1 MNKLLQFL
9 VLLSAVANAE
19 EQSNIFKKIF
29 EIGNQWDEGFGGN
42 IHAPVEWG
50 TNLTTW
56 QIEIKFVGAKLDG
69 FQCWNAIID
78 SQTINVS
85 KNETEFKLINNEH
98 NGNLK
103 EGETTDVG
111 FTAKK
116 FKDDPVP
123 AVMIKFND
131 KMIENQLDPT
141 FVYVPDSKPSEVI
154 TSNDQNSNST
164 TTPTETDDA
173 VSDLRDDLEEET
185 DDEETEE
192 DPEDALPT
200 ETPNE
205 VIADKLTYNYK
216 EVVSKSI
223 LFYAAQRS
231 GRLPEN
237 NKVHWRGNS
246 AMYDKATSLNKTEV
260 DLTGGYYDA
269 GDFLKLGFPLAFS
282 MTTLSW
288 GTLHYWNAYI
298 AMGNLEDT
306 LELIKWGVD
315 WIVKCIVMNKETG
328 AVNQVNVASKM
339 IYYCNDKIYELGHNS
354 HQQMSELCSVH
365 INTKTKLI

>member
-1 MNKLLQFL
+1 MNKLSKFL
-9 VLLSAVANAE
+9 LFLALVRVE
-19 EQSNIFKKIF
+19 ENIFKKIF

-50 TNLTTW
+50 TNLTSW

-85 KNETEFKLINNEH
+85 KNETEFKLINTEH
-98 NGNLK
+98 NGNLQ
-103 EGETTDVG
+103 EGETTDIG

-141 FVYVPDSKPSEVI
+141 FVYVPDSKPVEVI
-154 TSNDQNSNST
+154 TSNDGNVTVTIDDSD
-164 TTPTETDDA
+164 TDDEFG
-173 VSDLRDDLEEET
+173 LRDDLEETT
-185 DDEETEE
+185 DDEEEEVE

-205 VIADKLTYNYK
+205 VISEKLTYNYK

-231 GRLPEN
+231 GRLPDN

-246 AMYDKATSLNKTEV
+246 ALYDKATSLNKTEV

-269 GDFLKLGFPLAFS
+269 GDFLKLGFPMAFS

-288 GTLHYWNAYI
+288 GTLHYWNSYI
-298 AMGNLEDT
+298 AMGNLDDT
-306 LELIKWGVD
+306 LELIKWGID
-315 WIVKCIVMNKETG
+315 WIIKCIVMNKETG
-328 AVNQVNVASKM
+328 AVNQVVLLTSSFFVKF
-339 IYYCNDKIYELGHNS
+339 
-354 HQQMSELCSVH
+354 
-365 INTKTKLI
+365 